1 MGTMFQSQE
10 MATKSSQG
18 QTRLRIQELW
28 QTDGL
33 VFFFLSA
40 SMWSW
45 QTLFWELNTQ
55 WCCPMSRNLPHSL
68 HFSMGEIHLGLLPMC
83 KLVTAFARHGRG
95 KPLCS
100 AAPLDSHP
108 RYQVGAVSSQMM
120 GTPSAGPSIFVN
132 IKFHHVEFHHS
143 KLIYEQYPNYPVPYS
158 AGPLPQ
164 MAFPVLKTE
173 FHVAICRGPIFFL
186 RPKYFLWMWDFCLS
200 SSPC

>member
-1 MGTMFQSQE
+1 MKSILDFFQCANLSLHLPGT
-10 MATKSSQG
+10 
-18 QTRLRIQELW
+18 W
-28 QTDGL
+28 QTP
-33 VFFFLSA
+33 VF
-40 SMWSW
+40 
-45 QTLFWELNTQ
+45 
-55 WCCPMSRNLPHSL
+55 CCS
-68 HFSMGEIHLGLLPMC
+68 LGLQ
-83 KLVTAFARHGRG
+83 
-95 KPLCS
+95 
-100 AAPLDSHP
+100 P
-108 RYQVGAVSSQMM
+108 RYQVGGVSSQMM

-173 FHVAICRGPIFFL
+173 FHVAICSGPIFFL